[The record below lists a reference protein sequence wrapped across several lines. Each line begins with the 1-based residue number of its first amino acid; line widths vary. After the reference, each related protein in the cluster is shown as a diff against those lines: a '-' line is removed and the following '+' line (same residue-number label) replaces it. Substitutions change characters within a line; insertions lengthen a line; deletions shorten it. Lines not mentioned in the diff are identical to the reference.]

1 MPLGRDDT
9 LVNTLIVP
17 KVVKTKTDANHVKL
31 RITLRTRTT
40 VTYVAF
46 ECNELFSLI
55 IVPILASLIRC
66 NINAPVIHFSQIFA
80 LLGKLSPISQL
91 VGNCTVV

>member
-31 RITLRTRTT
+31 RIRLRTRTT

-55 IVPILASLIRC
+55 IVPILASLI
-66 NINAPVIHFSQIFA
+66 INAHFSQIFA